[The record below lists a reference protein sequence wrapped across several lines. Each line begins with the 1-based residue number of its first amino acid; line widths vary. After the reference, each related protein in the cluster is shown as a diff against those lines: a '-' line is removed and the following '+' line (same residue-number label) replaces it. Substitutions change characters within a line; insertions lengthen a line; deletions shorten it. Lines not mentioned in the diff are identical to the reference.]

1 MLQKYYYTTDDY
13 NGMLITDGKR
23 AYDLSSFPQDG
34 TVELARN
41 FDTSG
46 IDGCETL
53 EEVASLI
60 GTGKADFFPFNE
72 SEYTSTALVGEL

>member
-1 MLQKYYYTTDDY
+1 MLKKYYYATEDY
-13 NGMLITDGKR
+13 NGMLITDGKQ
-23 AYDLSSFPQDG
+23 AYDLSDFPQDG
-34 TVELARN
+34 TIEQARN